1 MGRLKRAESI
11 LNAAEQWKKR
21 CLLDGGSIFTEE
33 RLWSRENFEQLRTHF
48 VENPDEGSG
57 SFQDKLQRQ
66 LEPASPEAKR
76 LWAEMTWALYLIVS
90 SLKRRT
96 KVSDIKVVWEWSGS
110 ALPDHQWAL
119 GKILEQGIV
128 DPGAAYNVNKWREF
142 VFFITAMIDWFSLSE
157 GDRKSLISDPW
168 RFAEWLEK
176 REHAHA
182 RQFRH
187 AFLFLL
193 FPDSFESILSR
204 KNKVEIV
211 KAFSRKWKK
220 EPAVDYKDRIAVDR
234 ALFNVRERIID
245 EYPGQEIDFYRS
257 PFSDVW
263 KSPPSSPP
271 SSPQEPPPTEESD
284 EAWFRQR
291 FGEVDVWAISPGEG
305 ARLWPDFQEHSIAA
319 IGWDELGNIRTYDSR
334 DAIHEA
340 LIDNGYGSNPKNNA
354 RALWEFANEVK
365 IGDII
370 IAKRGR
376 SSILGW
382 GTVTGNYEP
391 DPGRPEYQNVRTVEW
406 TPCKEPIILPQSRRI
421 TNKTLTRFS
430 PYKNWLRFAFGLIG
444 GEAPDGKVG
453 PAPYD
458 MNAALEDVFVSR
470 DQFKRI
476 LDSIALRKNLILQGP
491 PGVGKT
497 FIARRIAWC
506 LIGRNESRPVEI
518 VQFHQSYAYEDF
530 VQGWRPTENGGF
542 ALRNGV
548 FFEFCKRAEKQLDT
562 PFVFIID
569 EINRGNLSRIFGE
582 LLMLIE
588 ADKRGPNY
596 AIPLTYAN
604 ARERFSVPD
613 NVHILGLM
621 NTADRSLAI
630 VDYALRRRFAF
641 EFLQPAYPTEKFRE
655 YLLNAEVDRSL
666 VDRIVDKMGD
676 INEQI
681 RADKD
686 LGSGFEIGHSYF
698 VPDADSPDEHW
709 FATIVDTQI
718 EPLLREY
725 WFDRP
730 EHVDKALK
738 LLRQ

>member
-33 RLWSRENFEQLRTHF
+33 RLWSRENFKQLRTHF

-57 SFQDKLQRQ
+57 PFQDKLQRQ
-66 LEPASPEAKR
+66 LKPASPEAKR
-76 LWAEMTWALYLIVS
+76 LWAEMTWVLYLIVS

-110 ALPDHQWAL
+110 ALPDHHWAL
-119 GKILEQGIV
+119 GKILKQGIV

-220 EPAVDYKDRIAVDR
+220 EPAVDYEDRIAVDR

-245 EYPGQEIDFYRS
+245 EHPGQEIDFYRS

-271 SSPQEPPPTEESD
+271 SSPQEPLMEESD
-284 EAWFRQR
+284 EAWFRQH
-291 FGEVDVWAISPGEG
+291 FGEVDVWAINPGED
-305 ARLWPDFQEHSIAA
+305 ARLWPDFQEHGIMA
-319 IGWDELGNIRTYDSR
+319 IGEDDLGDIREYDSR
-334 DAIHEA
+334 DAVHNA
-340 LIDNGYGSNPKNNA
+340 LIERGRGPNPKNKSL
-354 RALWEFANEVK
+354 ALWEFTNEVK
-365 IGDII
+365 VRDII
-370 IAKRGR
+370 IAKRGG
-376 SSILGW
+376 SIILGW
-382 GTVTGNYEP
+382 GTVTGKYKLDP
-391 DPGRPEYQNVRTVEW
+391 DRPEYQNVRTVEW

-421 TNKTLTRFS
+421 ANKTLTRFS
-430 PYKNWLRFAFGLIG
+430 PYKNWLRFAFGLIE

-470 DQFKRI
+470 NQFKRI

-506 LIGRNESRPVEI
+506 LVGRNDSRPVEM

-530 VQGWRPTENGGF
+530 VQGWRPIENGGF

-588 ADKRGPNY
+588 ADKRGPDY
-596 AIPLTYAN
+596 AIRLTYAN
-604 ARERFSVPD
+604 AEERFSVPD
-613 NVHILGLM
+613 NVHLLGLM
-621 NTADRSLAI
+621 NTADRSLAM

-641 EFLQPAYPTEKFRE
+641 EALRPAYHTEKFKE
-655 YLLNAEVDRSL
+655 YLINKGADEPVVMLIVDRMSA
-666 VDRIVDKMGD
+666 
-676 INEQI
+676 INDYI
-681 RADKD
+681 REDKD

-698 VPDADSPDEHW
+698 VPGEEETLDERW
-709 FATIVDTQI
+709 FHTIVDTQI

-730 EHVDKALK
+730 ERVDELLTILK
-738 LLRQ
+738 Q